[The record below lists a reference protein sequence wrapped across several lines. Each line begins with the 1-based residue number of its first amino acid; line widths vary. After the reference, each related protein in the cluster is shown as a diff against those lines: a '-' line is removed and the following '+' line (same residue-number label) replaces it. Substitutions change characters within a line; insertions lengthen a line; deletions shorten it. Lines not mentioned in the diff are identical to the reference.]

1 MHDAMVFKIRKLLS
15 RIECLSDGVFLLIGS
30 KSESES
36 GSGSESESKTVDL
49 DLSEISF

>member
-1 MHDAMVFKIRKLLS
+1 MHDAMLFKIRKLLS

-36 GSGSESESKTVDL
+36 ESESESKTVDL

>member
-1 MHDAMVFKIRKLLS
+1 MHDAMLFKIRKLLS

-36 GSGSESESKTVDL
+36 KTVDL